1 MSSISV
7 ILPIHKIG
15 NEKEEEYLHK
25 ALKSVDEQHVLPN
38 ELLIVIPSGSD
49 IKKFVDNYEFQNLKN
64 IRFVINDDE
73 TDFCSQ
79 VNIGAEEVKTDY
91 FSILEF
97 DDVYSGI
104 WFENALQYIEA
115 YDVDM
120 YLPIVIDMNVEDKFL
135 HFTNEVVWAKE
146 FSDKQGF
153 LDNDALL
160 NYPKFQI
167 SGSVIKTEVF
177 NTIGKLK
184 PSVKVQ
190 FGYEFMLRM
199 SYYDKKIMTV
209 PKLGYKKINMRP
221 NSLFWGYEHGEEK
234 MNPIESKFWFNVAR
248 KESYFKSDRGIT
260 YEETD
265 EITQ

>member
-25 ALKSVDEQHVLPN
+25 ALKSVDEQKVLPE
-38 ELLIVIPSGSD
+38 ELLVVIPVGSD
-49 IKKFVDNYEFQNLKN
+49 IKKFVDNYEFKNLKN
-64 IRFVINDDE
+64 IRFIENEGE

-79 VNIGAEEVKTDY
+79 INLGSEEVKTDY

-97 DDVYSGI
+97 DDLYSNI
-104 WFENALQYIEA
+104 WFDNALQYIEN

-120 YLPIVIDMNVEDKFL
+120 YLPIVIDMTVEDKFL

-184 PSVKVQ
+184 PSIKVQ

-221 NSLFWGYEHGEEK
+221 NSLYWGYENGENK
-234 MNPIESKFWFNVAR
+234 IDPIESKFWFNVSR
-248 KESYFKSDRGIT
+248 KESYFKADRGIT